1 MNKFELNI
9 NKKKQKNIKYLQ
21 KYERNCYCKA
31 YLTQAKFCF
40 AVLIVTKVSVTFLIK
55 EAAVIALRDAIIDE
69 VAAGNMTVVCNGVT
83 SDMLP
88 GLDESKIPSFHTGPI
103 GPHPVGSFEIWTP
116 QEYLPHMLS
125 FLMYHRGEITI
136 LFHPLGESEMRD
148 HTHDAM
154 WLGQGYPIG
163 IKIHA

>member
-1 MNKFELNI
+1 M
-9 NKKKQKNIKYLQ
+9 
-21 KYERNCYCKA
+21 
-31 YLTQAKFCF
+31 TQAKFCF

-163 IKIHA
+163 IKILA